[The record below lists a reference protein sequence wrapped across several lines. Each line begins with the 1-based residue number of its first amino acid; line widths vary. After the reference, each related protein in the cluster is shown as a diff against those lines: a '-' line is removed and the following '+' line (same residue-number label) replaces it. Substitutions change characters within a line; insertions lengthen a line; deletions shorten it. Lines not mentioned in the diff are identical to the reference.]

1 MIKKIPLFFIVFVI
15 ILLYSF
21 INESANSD
29 GSKENVKKENPLVT
43 KVISTAISYNKVPYK
58 YGGTTRV
65 GMDCS
70 GLVYT
75 SFKEINRKL
84 PRSSKN
90 MSKEGEAVLLS
101 EVQIGD
107 LLFFDIA
114 KFEGEINHVGLVTS
128 IDNGEV
134 FFIHATTF
142 RGVIITS
149 INEPYWNK
157 AFVKAK
163 RVL

>member
-1 MIKKIPLFFIVFVI
+1 MTKKILLFFIIFVI

-21 INESANSD
+21 INGKDDLSS
-29 GSKENVKKENPLVT
+29 SKKGNEKQNPLST
-43 KVISTAISYNKVPYK
+43 KVVLTAISYNNVPYK
-58 YGGTTRV
+58 YGGTTRL

-75 SFKEINRKL
+75 SFKEINKKL
-84 PRSSKN
+84 PRSSKL
-90 MSKEGEAVLLS
+90 MYKEGIAVPLS
-101 EVQIGD
+101 EIEIGD
-107 LLFFDIA
+107 LLFFDID
-114 KFEGEINHVGLVTS
+114 KFKGFVNHVGLVTS
-128 IDNGEV
+128 VDKDDIL
-134 FFIHATTF
+134 FIHATTS

-149 INEPYWNK
+149 INEPYWEK